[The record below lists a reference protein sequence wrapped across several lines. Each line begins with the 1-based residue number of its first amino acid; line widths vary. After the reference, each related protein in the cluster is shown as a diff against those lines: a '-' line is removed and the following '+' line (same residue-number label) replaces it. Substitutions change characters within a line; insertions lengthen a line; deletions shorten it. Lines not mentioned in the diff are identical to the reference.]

1 MTRGLGR
8 SCRILV
14 ILVAV
19 VALIPGVARASVSV
33 LTRQGDAVPHRGVYE
48 IEFETEMVDRNPY
61 FDVDLRVL
69 FIRPDETR
77 VRVDGFYDGDGTFK
91 ARAYCDTQ
99 GLWQWRSA
107 SNVSELDGRA
117 GEFRVVASQLNGK
130 LRRHPDD
137 SRQFAY
143 DSGRWF
149 LHIGDTGYRFVTD
162 IEPEWKAY
170 IDQAA
175 DAGFTKIRT
184 WFCQARSEVQVL
196 FADDRAGMNLPYW
209 QEIDRRLTYA
219 LNNHPHV
226 IFQLIPY
233 GEDTAEIARYGQGD
247 RAAILVGRYA
257 QARFSAFPNIHWC
270 LTNDRNI
277 ISRKPMRG
285 RDTSPFVINKMGM
298 DFHRREPWG
307 TLITNHQRR
316 FQGYSFVD
324 EPWSDIIT
332 VEDLDEIAGGVIL
345 HYRQLGDD
353 PVINDEDRYELYREP
368 AHPRYFFRRLMWAS
382 LFSGGAA
389 TYGGL
394 KTYEPYDGDL
404 RGVQGYAD
412 AVKAGKLVGGAQDF
426 RHIHTFFEDTG
437 LTLVGM
443 EPADA
448 MVGYQ
453 PHRFKCIR
461 DEDHILVYLQNPDAP
476 EPEKANVAAT
486 HASMEILLPL
496 HAYRV
501 RWYQPTSGRWVED
514 AEVKEIQGQG
524 KCQLK
529 APFTGDAI
537 LYLERR

>member
-1 MTRGLGR
+1 M
-8 SCRILV
+8 

-19 VALIPGVARASVSV
+19 ALHAPVCVLARH
-33 LTRQGDAVPHRGVYE
+33 GDTAPHRGVYE
-48 IEFETEMVDRNPY
+48 IEFKSKLGERNPY

-69 FIRPDETR
+69 FVRPDQTR
-77 VRVDGFYDGDGTFK
+77 VTVDGFYDGDGTFK

-99 GLWQWRSA
+99 GLWRWRSA

-117 GEFRVVASQLNGK
+117 GEFRVVASELPGK
-130 LRRHPDD
+130 LRKHPAD

-143 DSGRWF
+143 DNGRWF
-149 LHIGDTGYRFVTD
+149 LHIGDTGYRFVTET
-162 IEPEWKAY
+162 EPKWKEY

-175 DAGFTKIRT
+175 EAGFTKIRT
-184 WFCQARSEVQVL
+184 WFCQARSDVQIL
-196 FADDRAGMNLPYW
+196 FEDDRAGMNLAYW
-209 QEIDRRLTYA
+209 QEIDRRLQYA
-219 LNNHPHV
+219 MDNHPHI

-247 RAAILVGRYA
+247 RASVFAGRYA
-257 QARFSAFPNIHWC
+257 QARFSAFPNIYWC

-285 RDTSPFVINKMGM
+285 RDTSPYVINKMGM
-298 DFHRREPWG
+298 DFYRREPWG

-316 FQGYSFVD
+316 FQGYSFVN

-332 VEDLDEIAGGVIL
+332 IEDLDEVAGGVIL
-345 HYRQLGDD
+345 HFRQLGDD

-368 AHPRYFFRRLMWAS
+368 AHPRYFFRRLMWSS
-382 LFSGGAA
+382 LFSGGAT

-426 RHIHTFFEDTG
+426 RHIHTFFEETG
-437 LTLVGM
+437 LTLVQM

-453 PHRFKCIR
+453 PHCFKCIQ
-461 DEDHILVYLQNPDAP
+461 DEERILVYLQNPDAL
-476 EPEKANVAAT
+476 EPQKANVAKTQAT
-486 HASMEILLPL
+486 VEILLPL
-496 HAYRV
+496 NAYTV
-501 RWYQPTSGRWVED
+501 RWYQPTSGQWVED
-514 AEVKEIQGQG
+514 AEVREITGQG
-524 KCQLK
+524 KCRVT
-529 APFTGDAI
+529 APFAGDAV
-537 LYLERR
+537 LYLKRR